1 MTMAELTALTLM
13 DLATLASAI
22 GTLGLAITSWYQ
34 IRQSRR
40 DSLHPLVYA
49 ESAWL
54 DVNQTQRAQVM
65 RSVRIN
71 LKNYGTGPALD
82 LQFSVRASFGDRDQQ
97 SVKPSAVHT
106 VPVRAVIKAGQSVP
120 YMNLAPN
127 QETSVELALESS
139 DIGPRSDGPV
149 VIEVHYRSVFR
160 EHLHRAFTV
169 GCLDGLAV
177 ITNVSGTK

>member
-1 MTMAELTALTLM
+1 MEGLTALTLM

-34 IRQSRR
+34 MRQSRR

-49 ESAWL
+49 ESAWVDTHDDNAAL
-54 DVNQTQRAQVM
+54 LQT
-65 RSVRIN
+65 VRIN

-82 LQFSVRASFGDRDQQ
+82 LKFGVRASVGAR
-97 SVKPSAVHT
+97 SHSSNPSAVMN
-106 VPVRAVIKAGQSVP
+106 VPVHNVRKAGQFIP

-127 QETSVELALESS
+127 QEVSVELALETSN
-139 DIGPRSDGPV
+139 IGPRADGPV
-149 VIEVHYRSVFR
+149 IIDVVYRSVFR
-160 EHLHRAFTV
+160 EQLTRAFTV
-169 GCLDGLAV
+169 ECTDGLAA

>member
-54 DVNQTQRAQVM
+54 DVNRTQRAQVM

-82 LQFSVRASFGDRDQQ
+82 LQFSVRASFGDREQQ
-97 SVKPSAVHT
+97 NAKPSAVHT

-120 YMNLAPN
+120 YMNLAPS

-149 VIEVHYRSVFR
+149 IIEVRYRSVFR

-169 GCLDGLAV
+169 GYLDDLAV

>member
-1 MTMAELTALTLM
+1 MGELTALTLM

-34 IRQSRR
+34 MRRSRR

-49 ESAWL
+49 ESAWV
-54 DVNQTQRAQVM
+54 DTGVVNTGCPILS
-65 RSVRIN
+65 SVRIN

-82 LQFSVRASFGDRDQQ
+82 LKFMVRGTVGERE
-97 SVKPSAVHT
+97 PSDVRSAMHT
-106 VPVRAVIKAGQSVP
+106 VPIHAVLKAGQSVP

-127 QETSVELALESS
+127 QEVSVELALEASA
-139 DIGPRSDGPV
+139 IGPRADGPV

-160 EHLHRAFTV
+160 QHLHRAFTV
-169 GCLDGLAV
+169 ECLGGLAS
-177 ITNVSGTK
+177 ITNVDGSR